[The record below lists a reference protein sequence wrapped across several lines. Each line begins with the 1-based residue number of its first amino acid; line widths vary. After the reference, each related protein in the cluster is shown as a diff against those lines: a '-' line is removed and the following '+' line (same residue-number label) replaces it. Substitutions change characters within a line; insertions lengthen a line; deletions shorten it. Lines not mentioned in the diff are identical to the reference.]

1 MNKPEKYIGIDIA
14 SKTFCAAIGQG
25 TEEGWEIEVKASTF
39 DNNYDSF
46 SQFLNWLKEHGVE
59 KQNSVLCMEA
69 TGVYGEALAYT
80 LVEEDYQVVVEA
92 PLKVKRAFYP
102 HGHKNDRVD
111 SQQIAEYAY
120 RFFDRIQLWQPKTD
134 DFEQIKA
141 LLTLREQLVTQKT
154 AHHNANQ
161 ALKRKVVRTPLAE
174 QVHQAAIKE
183 LEAYIQ
189 QVEQEIKRLIDQNP
203 DSRELYR
210 LFDSIPGVGPK
221 LTPFLIV
228 LMYTAPDPYNPK
240 SLAAYIG
247 ICPYEDSS
255 GSSRHKQ
262 DTSRHFGP
270 SAIRR
275 LLHLA
280 SMSVRQHRPKFERYF
295 LRKIAEGKPKKLVLN
310 NIANKLL
317 KIICAIA
324 RTRTPY
330 IPGFRSVHPQLLS
343 N

>member
-1 MNKPEKYIGIDIA
+1 MNKLQKYIGIDIA
-14 SKTFCAAIGQG
+14 SETFCAAIGQG
-25 TEEGWEIEVKASTF
+25 TEGGWQIEVKATSF
-39 DNNYDSF
+39 DNNYDSY
-46 SQFLNWLKEHGVE
+46 SQFLDWLKAHGVE
-59 KQNSVLCMEA
+59 KHSSVLCMEA

-80 LVEEDYQVVVEA
+80 LVDNGYQVVIEA

-102 HGHKNDRVD
+102 NGHKNDRVD

-120 RFFDRIQLWQPKTD
+120 RFFDRIQLWQPKTV
-134 DFEQIKA
+134 FLEQLKV

-154 AHHNANQ
+154 AHHNANL

-174 QVHQAAIKE
+174 QVHEAAIEQLK
-183 LEAYIQ
+183 AHIQ
-189 QVEQEIKRLIDQNP
+189 QVEQEIKHLIDGDP
-203 DSRELYR
+203 SSRELYR
-210 LFDSIPGVGPK
+210 LFDSIPGIGPK

-228 LMYTAPDPYNPK
+228 MMYTAPEPYNPK
-240 SLAAYIG
+240 TLAAYIG

-270 SAIRR
+270 SAVRR

-280 SMSVRQHRPKFERYF
+280 AMSVRQHCPQFERYF
-295 LRKIAEGKPKKLVLN
+295 LRKLAEGKSKQLILN

-317 KIICAIA
+317 KIICAVA

-330 IPGFRSVHPQLLS
+330 IPDFRSVHPQLLS

>member
-1 MNKPEKYIGIDIA
+1 
-14 SKTFCAAIGQG
+14 
-25 TEEGWEIEVKASTF
+25 
-39 DNNYDSF
+39 
-46 SQFLNWLKEHGVE
+46 
-59 KQNSVLCMEA
+59 
-69 TGVYGEALAYT
+69 LAYT
-80 LVEEDYQVVVEA
+80 LVENGYQVVIEA

-134 DFEQIKA
+134 VLEQLKV

-154 AHHNANQ
+154 AHHNANR
-161 ALKRKVVRTPLAE
+161 ALKHKVVRTLLAE
-174 QVHQAAIKE
+174 QVHEAAIKE

-189 QVEQEIKRLIDQNP
+189 QVEQEIKRLIDQDP
-203 DSRELYR
+203 ASRELYR
-210 LFDSIPGVGPK
+210 LFDSIPGIGPK

-228 LMYTAPDPYNPK
+228 LMHTAPEPHNPK

-280 SMSVRQHRPKFERYF
+280 SMSVRQHCPKFERYF
-295 LRKIAEGKPKKLVLN
+295 LRKIAEGKSKKLVLN

-330 IPGFRSVHPQLLS
+330 IPGFRSVHPQLLA